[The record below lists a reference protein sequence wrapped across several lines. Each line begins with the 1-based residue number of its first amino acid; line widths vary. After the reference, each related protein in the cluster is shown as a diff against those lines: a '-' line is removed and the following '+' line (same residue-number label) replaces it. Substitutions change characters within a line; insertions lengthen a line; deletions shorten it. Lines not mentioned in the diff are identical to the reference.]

1 MSLAEGGPKILE
13 EEGVSPVVL
22 LLLLL
27 CADEDIERESLPEL
41 KRCQPKTASRSSGVR
56 D

>member
-1 MSLAEGGPKILE
+1 MAEGGPKILE
-13 EEGVSPVVL
+13 EGASPVVL

-41 KRCQPKTASRSSGVR
+41 KCGQSIRNSEQK
-56 D
+56 

>member
-1 MSLAEGGPKILE
+1 MAEGGPKILE

-27 CADEDIERESLPEL
+27 CADEDMERESLPEL
-41 KRCQPKTASRSSGVR
+41 KRCQPKTGAEVAG
-56 D
+56 